1 VLTSLDLA
9 GWTLPGAVDARLGC
23 GRSEAE
29 RTMRPVGVVVLHV
42 DAQDPFKMSSVC
54 DQEPIET
61 VTADR
66 ADPAFG
72 EGVRVRRPKRGADD
86 LDVFATEDIV
96 EGEAELA
103 VAVVDQEP
111 ERTLSLRER
120 PDKLPGLL
128 GCPTPIRVGAATGEV
143 DAACVEFDEEEH
155 VQATEPERLDGEEIT
170 RDHRLGVRTKEL
182 APVELGAS
190 AGRRDAGLTEDL
202 GDVVAETR

>member
-1 VLTSLDLA
+1 M
-9 GWTLPGAVDARLGC
+9 W
-23 GRSEAE
+23 
-29 RTMRPVGVVVLHV
+29 PVGVVVLRV
-42 DAQDPFKMSSVC
+42 DAEDMLELSAAC

-61 VTADR
+61 VAADR

-72 EGVRVRRPKRGADD
+72 EGVRVRRPKRRADD
-86 LDVFATEDIV
+86 LDALALEDVV

-111 ERTLSLRER
+111 GRPRPLRER
-120 PDKLPGLL
+120 LGKLPSLL

-143 DAACVEFDEEEH
+143 DAAGSEFDEEEH
-155 VQATEPERLDGEEIT
+155 VQAAEPERLDGEEVAG
-170 RDHRLGVRTKEL
+170 DHRGSLGAEEL

-202 GDVVAETR
+202 GDRRS